1 MSNDLLE
8 ILRRSIASTRNL
20 PITDV
25 EPKSRLED
33 LEVDSLA
40 ITEIIVAVEFEL
52 DREFPVHL
60 LRQLERIDTVKGLA
74 DGMSAA
80 LLEDE
85 NERRERR
92 ERGGRSTSAT

>member
-25 EPKSRLED
+25 EPRSRLED

-40 ITEIIVAVEFEL
+40 ITEIIVQVELEL

-60 LRQLERIDTVKGLA
+60 LRQLERIDTVAELA

-85 NERRERR
+85 DERRK
-92 ERGGRSTSAT
+92 RGRRSTSTS

>member
-1 MSNDLLE
+1 MTNDLLE
-8 ILRRSIASTRNL
+8 ILRRSIATTRNL

-25 EPKSRLED
+25 EPRSRLED
-33 LEVDSLA
+33 LGVDSLA
-40 ITEIIVAVEFEL
+40 ITEIFVQVELEL

-60 LRQLERIDTVKGLA
+60 LRQLERIDTVEELA

-85 NERRERR
+85 RERR
-92 ERGGRSTSAT
+92 ERGARSTSTS